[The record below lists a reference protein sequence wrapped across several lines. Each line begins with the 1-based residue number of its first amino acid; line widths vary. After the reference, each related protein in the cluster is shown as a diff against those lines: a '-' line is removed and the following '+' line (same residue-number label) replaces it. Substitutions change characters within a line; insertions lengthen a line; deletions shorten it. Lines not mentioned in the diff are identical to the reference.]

1 MWRLGVGLLRDPQ
14 VIWVVR
20 GDGRH
25 EGAPWVVGPSRIEGR
40 GVVITRPVMKDA
52 AIGVAHWWYG
62 GWKTTRD
69 LGAMHNHSETPSCR
83 NVTVG
88 SYRYL
93 VALRDLLPG
102 EEVTVD
108 YRLQPDLEQPM
119 VGWR

>member
-1 MWRLGVGLLRDPQ
+1 MS
-14 VIWVVR
+14 WVVR
-20 GDGRH
+20 SDGRH
-25 EGAPWVVGPSRIEGR
+25 EGAPWVIGPSRIEGR
-40 GVVITRPVMKDA
+40 GVILTRPVLKD
-52 AIGVAHWWYG
+52 VAVGIAHHWAVGRWN
-62 GWKTTRD
+62 TTLD
-69 LGAMHNHSETPSCR
+69 LGTFHNHSATPSCR

-93 VALRDLLPG
+93 VALRDLHPG